1 MPQPSDLANRQ
12 VAEWSCAF
20 SLLKNEKA
28 ALRRPLSAVLIIS
41 DERLTGVDRAH
52 AESPDNY
59 SECHDGDQHHQAYG
73 EHRT

>member
-28 ALRRPLSAVLIIS
+28 ALRRPLSAVPMFS
-41 DERLTGVDRAH
+41 DERLAGVDRAH
-52 AESPDNY
+52 AESPDNDG
-59 SECHDGDQHHQAYG
+59 ERHDGDQHHQAYG